1 MTDDAILDDIVPVT
15 HIAGLYGK
23 SRQKSFPSFES
34 SFATYGDDL
43 IICEDSLPFFLS
55 LEVVEIVVQEVHI
68 GLSFDHDD
76 PIDEE
81 YLRDIFEFQYL
92 QKTRFVLVE
101 MVFWCGDSCLSM
113 IFMTTEDMIDIMFID
128 HARCMGCDDELH
140 LLFRLHLF
148 QEGDEEFL

>member
-23 SRQKSFPSFES
+23 SRQKSFPSFKP

-43 IICEDSLPFFLS
+43 IVGEDSLPFFLS

-68 GLSFDHDD
+68 CFSFDHDN

-81 YLRDIFEFQYL
+81 YLCDIFEF
-92 QKTRFVLVE
+92 
-101 MVFWCGDSCLSM
+101 
-113 IFMTTEDMIDIMFID
+113 
-128 HARCMGCDDELH
+128 
-140 LLFRLHLF
+140 
-148 QEGDEEFL
+148 